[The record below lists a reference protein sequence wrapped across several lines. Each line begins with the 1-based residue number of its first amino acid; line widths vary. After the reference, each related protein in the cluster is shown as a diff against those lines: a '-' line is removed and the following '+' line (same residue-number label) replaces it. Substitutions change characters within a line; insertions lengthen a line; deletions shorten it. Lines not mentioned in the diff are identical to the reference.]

1 MTIPFNKSVSKQ
13 IQFFQ
18 KCETKTDNLQNR
30 FEFFVTKCIR
40 LMRNDVDVGGYEKMK
55 NYVILTFKKVNKLNI
70 V

>member
-1 MTIPFNKSVSKQ
+1 MTIPFNKYVSKQ

-30 FEFFVTKCIR
+30 FEFFAIR

-55 NYVILTFKKVNKLNI
+55 NYFILTFRKVNKLDI